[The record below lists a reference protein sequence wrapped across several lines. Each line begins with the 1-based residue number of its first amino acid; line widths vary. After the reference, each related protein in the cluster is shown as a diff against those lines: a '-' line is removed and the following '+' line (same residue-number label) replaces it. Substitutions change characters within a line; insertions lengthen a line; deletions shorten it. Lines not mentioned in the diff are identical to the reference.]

1 MNFQT
6 NFKSKSVFFISVQT
20 KTQIRQLL
28 ESAGVRPN
36 KRFGQH
42 FLVDMNLMRLL
53 VDSAEIQ
60 KSDVV
65 LEIGCGTGSL
75 TSVLAEKAGWII
87 AVELDRNLIQ
97 IAKKQLEKVENVDFI
112 NCDILEN
119 KKTINYTVKKALN
132 HALENHCG
140 RLLLVANLPYNVASP
155 VILNLITGPII
166 ADRMYVT
173 VQKEVA
179 DRMVAVPG
187 TRNYG
192 ILSIF
197 LGVTGTVKAIRRLK
211 PAVFWPQPK
220 VDSAMVG
227 FTRDQKKA
235 GRIENMELFGKIVS
249 FFMGHRR
256 KTLLSCSKLA
266 HDGLTKAYN
275 WPEIFEKCSVN
286 PNYRPD
292 QLCPEEYLALAQ
304 YMGKA

>member
-1 MNFQT
+1 
-6 NFKSKSVFFISVQT
+6 VQT

-28 ESAGVRPN
+28 ESTGVRPN
-36 KRFGQH
+36 KRLGQH

-53 VDSAEIQ
+53 VDSADIQ
-60 KSDVV
+60 KTDVV
-65 LEIGCGTGSL
+65 LEVGCGTGSL
-75 TSVLAEKAGWII
+75 TSVLAEKAGRIV
-87 AVELDRNLIQ
+87 AVELDQNLIK

-119 KKTINYTVKKALN
+119 KRTINVTVKRALN
-132 HALENHCG
+132 HVFENHSG
-140 RLLLVANLPYNVASP
+140 RFLLVANLPYNVASP
-155 VILNLITGPII
+155 VILNLITGPLI

-179 DRMVAVPG
+179 ERMIAVPG

-220 VDSAMVG
+220 VDSAMIG
-227 FTRDQKKA
+227 FVCDQTKA
-235 GRIENMELFGKIVS
+235 GMVKNMELFGEIVG

-256 KTLLSCSKLA
+256 KTLRACTKLA
-266 HDGLTKAYN
+266 NEKFAQIHN
-275 WPEIFEKCSVN
+275 WPEIFEKCSIN
-286 PNYRPD
+286 PLQRPD
-292 QLCPEEYLALAQ
+292 QLSPEDYLTLAQ
-304 YMGKA
+304 YMGKS